1 MSEMLMERTIEARA
15 RGVLGRS
22 AYGLLGV
29 LVVLVVLQA
38 MSVLGV
44 VDRNTFPPVTEDFA
58 VLAQQMATAT
68 FWSAV
73 GDTMTGW
80 AVGLG
85 LAILIA
91 VPVGILVGSFPL
103 AYRAARVP
111 IEFLRPIPS
120 VALIPLAVLLF
131 GTGMEFKLFLIVFA
145 SIWPILIQVLYGVQ
159 DVDPVASDTARSFGF
174 GAVSRL
180 VRVTLPSAL
189 PYAATGLRISASIAL
204 VLAITAELVV
214 GAPGLG
220 GGINSAQQ
228 GGSYTLMYALI
239 LATGLLGWGVNIAL
253 ELAERRILHWH
264 ISHRP
269 TGAAL

>member
-1 MSEMLMERTIEARA
+1 MLRERTTEVRARA
-15 RGVLGRS
+15 VVGRS

-29 LVVLVVLQA
+29 AGVLVVLQA
-38 MSVLGV
+38 MSVLEI
-44 VDRNTFPPVTEDFA
+44 VDRNTFPPVTEDIA
-58 VLAQQMATAT
+58 VLAEQMTTAT

-73 GDTMTGW
+73 GSTMIGW

-91 VPVGILVGSFPL
+91 VPVGVLVGSFPL
-103 AYRAARVP
+103 AYRAFRIP

-174 GAVSRL
+174 GPVSRL

-204 VLAITAELVV
+204 VLAITAEIVV

-220 GGINSAQQ
+220 GLINSAQQ
-228 GGSYTLMYALI
+228 GGSYTVMYALI
-239 LATGLLGWGVNIAL
+239 LATGLLGWGVNVAL
-253 ELAERRILHWH
+253 ERGERRVLHWH
-264 ISHRP
+264 VSHRP
-269 TGAAL
+269 TGAEL

>member
-1 MSEMLMERTIEARA
+1 MSEMLLERADRVRRRGPAGRA
-15 RGVLGRS
+15 ASGALGV
-22 AYGLLGV
+22 LGV
-29 LVVLVVLQA
+29 LVLLQA
-38 MSVLGV
+38 MSLLGI
-44 VDRNTFPPVTEDFA
+44 VDRATFPPVTEDIAALVGEMLTASFWTA
-58 VLAQQMATAT
+58 VA
-68 FWSAV
+68 
-73 GDTMTGW
+73 GTMSGW
-80 AVGLG
+80 AIGLG

-103 AYRAARVP
+103 AYRAVRVP

-174 GAVSRL
+174 GPVARL

-204 VLAITAELVV
+204 VLAITAEIVV
-214 GAPGLG
+214 GAPGVG
-220 GGINSAQQ
+220 GAINSAQQ

-239 LATGLLGWGVNIAL
+239 LATGLLGWGVNVAL
-253 ELAERRILHWH
+253 ELTERRVLRWH
-264 ISHRP
+264 VSHRP